1 MSDIALR
8 FSTDILRRLGEEL
21 NPSFD
26 QSIVELVKNSY
37 DADSRTCAIKLSNT
51 DRPGGSISVWD
62 DGDGMDSNAIEQGWL
77 ILGRSGRSALRTTR
91 LGRTPAGSK
100 GLGRLAAL
108 RLGSMAELRSRPR
121 QQPQRQFQLRIDWS
135 LYDQAELVDQVHL
148 EIVETQAPSGA
159 DQGTDVTIENLGL
172 GISRTEVKKLA
183 RSLIL
188 LADPFEDNPV
198 GFKPSL
204 DAPEFSDLENLVRSR
219 YFKDAE
225 FHLSARVDEKGLG
238 RASVT
243 DWKDQT
249 LYVAEHGDL
258 NPAPG
263 SPLYQCPA
271 TEFDLWA
278 FLLNNQTFSTRTSTL
293 GEVRE
298 WLQHFGGVHLYQNGL
313 RVNPYGNPGN
323 DWLEMNLRRAQTP
336 EERPSTNNSI
346 GRVSTWD
353 TEGVLLQKT
362 DRSGFIETPSFLE
375 LKRFATD
382 ALEWMARRR
391 LAEALVRRAKER
403 AEAETQSGKGREAVE
418 KVLQALPSAARPAM
432 QAAFQRYDSAKEKEV
447 RGLRSEV
454 QLYRTLSTAGITA
467 ATFAHES
474 AGNPIKAIDHA
485 AKTIE
490 RRAKRELQERYEATL
505 KEPVTLILN
514 CTGALKVLGNVT
526 LSLLDHEKRRAGRVD
541 VHEVIESV
549 LGMFR
554 PFLADRKVSVVT
566 DFVPAQP
573 YLRGSRAAIECV
585 MTNLFD
591 NSLVW
596 FDKAHGREHEVLV
609 RTALHD
615 RTLTIQFHD
624 NGPGIEGVSTRDV
637 WLPGETTRPNG
648 TGLGLT
654 IVHDAVK
661 DLGGNVEAIAHGEL
675 GGASFLLELPVL
687 GS

>member
-1 MSDIALR
+1 
-8 FSTDILRRLGEEL
+8 
-21 NPSFD
+21 
-26 QSIVELVKNSY
+26 
-37 DADSRTCAIKLSNT
+37 
-51 DRPGGSISVWD
+51 
-62 DGDGMDSNAIEQGWL
+62 
-77 ILGRSGRSALRTTR
+77 
-91 LGRTPAGSK
+91 
-100 GLGRLAAL
+100 
-108 RLGSMAELRSRPR
+108 
-121 QQPQRQFQLRIDWS
+121 
-135 LYDQAELVDQVHL
+135 
-148 EIVETQAPSGA
+148 
-159 DQGTDVTIENLGL
+159 
-172 GISRTEVKKLA
+172 
-183 RSLIL
+183 
-188 LADPFEDNPV
+188 
-198 GFKPSL
+198 
-204 DAPEFSDLENLVRSR
+204 
-219 YFKDAE
+219 
-225 FHLSARVDEKGLG
+225 
-238 RASVT
+238 
-243 DWKDQT
+243 
-249 LYVAEHGDL
+249 
-258 NPAPG
+258 
-263 SPLYQCPA
+263 
-271 TEFDLWA
+271 
-278 FLLNNQTFSTRTSTL
+278 
-293 GEVRE
+293 
-298 WLQHFGGVHLYQNGL
+298 
-313 RVNPYGNPGN
+313 
-323 DWLEMNLRRAQTP
+323 MNLRRAQTP

-418 KVLQALPSAARPAM
+418 KVLQTLPSAARPAM